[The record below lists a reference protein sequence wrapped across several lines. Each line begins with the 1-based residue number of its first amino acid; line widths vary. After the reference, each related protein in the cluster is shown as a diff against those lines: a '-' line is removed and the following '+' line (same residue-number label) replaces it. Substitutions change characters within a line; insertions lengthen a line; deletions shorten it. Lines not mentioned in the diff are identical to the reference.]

1 VARQEGVP
9 EILEM
14 KTARPAGAIDASA
27 AGLTPR
33 QRDILDYES
42 TITTRMEAVAG
53 EPVDVV
59 LLKQERLALPH
70 DHPLADAKR
79 GDDAVIREV
88 ELRGRTS
95 GRLLIHAHA
104 LLLPARIGEDETRQ
118 IMDGTA
124 GIGRVL
130 ARSGLPTTRDVLW
143 TGVEQGGPN
152 LPSALAKGCLA
163 RVYQILVGGR
173 PAILIIERFPRDI

>member
-1 VARQEGVP
+1 
-9 EILEM
+9 M
-14 KTARPAGAIDASA
+14 KTARPKGGIDASA

-33 QRDILDYES
+33 QRDILDYEG
-42 TITTRMEAVAG
+42 TITTRMETVAG
-53 EPVDVV
+53 EPVDVI
-59 LLKQERLALPH
+59 LLKQECVPLPYDHSLA
-70 DHPLADAKR
+70 AAKR
-79 GDDAVIREV
+79 GEDAVVREV

-104 LLLPARIGEDETRQ
+104 LLLPARIGEEETRE

-130 ARSGLPTTRDVLW
+130 ARSGLSTSRDVLW
-143 TGVEQGGPN
+143 SGVEQCGTD
-152 LPSALAKGCLA
+152 LPPALAESCLA
-163 RVYQILVGGR
+163 RVYRILVNTR